1 MNNFLFVIIVIVIVI
16 LISIQ
21 FTLNLILKELRE
33 IKQRVASKGSSDT
46 MTTGIKTMREL
57 NRDNSNE

>member
-33 IKQRVASKGSSDT
+33 IKQRVASKGSDI
-46 MTTGIKTMREL
+46 MAPGVKPIEKV
-57 NRDNSNE
+57 NRDNYNE